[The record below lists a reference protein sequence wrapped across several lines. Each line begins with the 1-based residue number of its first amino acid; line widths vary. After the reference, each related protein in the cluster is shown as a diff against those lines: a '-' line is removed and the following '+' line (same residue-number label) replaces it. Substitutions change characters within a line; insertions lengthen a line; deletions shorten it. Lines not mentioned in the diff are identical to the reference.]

1 MSTDAAVLPRLED
14 YASSRRLLLD
24 AGAIAGG
31 VHEAHPHPRRGPSGE
46 PLATDVLRFG
56 APPDA
61 ARTVVVITSGTH
73 GVEGHAGWGLQ
84 QLTLAG
90 GRLATLDPGV
100 AVVLIHAVNPYGMA
114 WSRRVDDEN
123 IDVNRNFVD
132 FAKGRPSNESYDAI
146 DAVLNPAELDPDDT
160 AWQDELRRITAD
172 MPFKDA
178 YRAISGGQYDRPG
191 GVQFGGQGASW
202 STRTLH
208 AIWSSHLANARTVL
222 HLDLHTGL
230 GPCGRRTIFQ
240 TADATDASAE
250 VAATH
255 FPTVMRFDR
264 PVDHDGYS
272 IGVLGPGLEAA
283 LGTRDDAPLVVPVVV
298 EFGTLPDVDVLGAM
312 RADNW
317 LHQHGDP
324 ASALGHELRAQTRAA
339 FFVDDPV
346 WLADVAQYGLES
358 IDAALDATAE
368 HPAA

>member
-1 MSTDAAVLPRLED
+1 MNADTAVLPRLED
-14 YASSRRLLLD
+14 YATSRRLLLD
-24 AGAIAGG
+24 AGERAGA
-31 VHEAHPHPRRGPSGE
+31 VHEAHLHSRTGPAGE
-46 PLATDVLRFG
+46 ALATDVLRFG
-56 APPDA
+56 ASPDD

-90 GRLATLDPGV
+90 GRLTRLDADV
-100 AVVLIHAVNPYGMA
+100 AVLLIHAVNPYGMA

-132 FAKGRPSNESYDAI
+132 FAHGRPRNESYDAV

-160 AWQDELRRITAD
+160 AWQGELFRIAGQMD
-172 MPFKDA
+172 FKDA
-178 YRAISGGQYDRPG
+178 YRAISGGQYDKPE
-191 GVQFGGQGASW
+191 GVQFGGQAASW
-202 STRTLH
+202 SARTLH
-208 AIWSSHLANARTVL
+208 HIWASHLAKATTVL

-230 GPCGRRTIFQ
+230 GPCGQRTIFQ
-240 TADATDASAE
+240 TADEGDPSAD
-250 VAATH
+250 VAATY

-264 PVDHDGYS
+264 PIDHDGYS

-283 LGTRDDAPLVVPVVV
+283 LGAPGVAPLVVPIVV
-298 EFGTLPDVDVLGAM
+298 EFGTLPDIDVLGTM

-324 ASALGHELRAQTRAA
+324 TSALGEALRSRTRAA
-339 FFVDDPV
+339 FFIDDPA
-346 WLADVAQYGLES
+346 WLETVAQDGLES
-358 IDAALDATAE
+358 IDAALDAASE